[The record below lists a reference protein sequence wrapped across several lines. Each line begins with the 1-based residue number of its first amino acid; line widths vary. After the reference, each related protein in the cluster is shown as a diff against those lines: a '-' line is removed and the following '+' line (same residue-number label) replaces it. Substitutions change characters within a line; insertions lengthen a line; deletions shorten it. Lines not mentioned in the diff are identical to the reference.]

1 MKNLAKILLVVGTV
15 SLVVAV
21 SAKLMNAP
29 LFGSTPAAMFNF
41 ADSCFL
47 LAIGLLLAEGKK

>member
-15 SLVVAV
+15 SLVVAMT
-21 SAKLMNAP
+21 AKLMNAP
-29 LFGSTPAAMFNF
+29 LLGSTPMAIFSF

-47 LAIGLLLAEGKK
+47 LAIGLLLAEK